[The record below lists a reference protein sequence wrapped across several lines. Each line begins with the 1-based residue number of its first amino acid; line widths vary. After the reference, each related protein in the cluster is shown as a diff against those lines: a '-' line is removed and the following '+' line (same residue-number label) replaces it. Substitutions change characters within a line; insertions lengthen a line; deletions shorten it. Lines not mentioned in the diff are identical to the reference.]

1 MKNTNEEF
9 LKFESLIDEIK
20 IAMLITKDENGNLV
34 KEFSL
39 APLLQTNPRMGNV
52 AEPDTRHFLTYDVYT
67 HITFADME
75 MLKDKKETADE
86 YAQAK
91 NHTIKKGDT
100 LFSSNAI
107 IIFDSLSVN
116 VDKAKYQLKEGDIAV
131 EAHFQ
136 VLDIQKKYHA
146 NPIYVICDNS
156 IQPIES
162 RVDELGLKFMFWQIN
177 PEDGKIQISLFIQL
191 QQNF

>member
-1 MKNTNEEF
+1 
-9 LKFESLIDEIK
+9 
-20 IAMLITKDENGNLV
+20 
-34 KEFSL
+34 
-39 APLLQTNPRMGNV
+39 MGNV
-52 AEPDTRHFLTYDVYT
+52 AEPDTRHFLTFDVYT

-75 MLKDKKETADE
+75 TLQEKKETIGDE

-116 VDKAKYQLKEGDIAV
+116 VDKQKYQLKENDIAV

-136 VLDIQKKYHA
+136 VLDINKKYKA
-146 NPIYVICDNS
+146 NPIYVIRDNS

-162 RVDELGLKFMFWQIN
+162 KVDELGLKFMFWQIN
-177 PEDGKIQISLFIQL
+177 PEDGKIQISLQEKKSNVRDFIVMQAMIFPYINIL
-191 QQNF
+191 WIGCIIMAIGTILAILERIRK